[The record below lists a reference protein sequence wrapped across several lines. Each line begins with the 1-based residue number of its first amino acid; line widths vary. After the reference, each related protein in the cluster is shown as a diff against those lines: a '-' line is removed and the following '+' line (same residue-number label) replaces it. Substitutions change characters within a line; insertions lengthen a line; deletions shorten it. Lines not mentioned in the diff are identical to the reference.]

1 MKDAEKYVIPA
12 NVGQVATDR
21 ELPDTRLH
29 SMGFYKKDY
38 PRYTRPG
45 VVRELPLVTP

>member
-1 MKDAEKYVIPA
+1 MIPA

-21 ELPDTRLH
+21 ELPDTKLR

-38 PRYTRPG
+38 PRYPRPS
-45 VVRELPLVTP
+45 VVRELPLVAP